1 MFLNCGIS
9 KKNDSISKV
18 NSDDNTQ
25 DTIRIANE
33 ELEYEII
40 IFEPGFS
47 GWLASIAQPKGFYS
61 QEFLETRNLQYV
73 IAWNQRVMQPQ
84 QYGKSLYQMQID
96 YQRGVDYGY
105 DVNYQLYNYFIYF
118 QLKHKQQLTGTI
130 PRI

>member
-40 IFEPGFS
+40 IFEPG
-47 GWLASIAQPKGFYS
+47 
-61 QEFLETRNLQYV
+61 
-73 IAWNQRVMQPQ
+73 
-84 QYGKSLYQMQID
+84 
-96 YQRGVDYGY
+96 
-105 DVNYQLYNYFIYF
+105 
-118 QLKHKQQLTGTI
+118 H
-130 PRI
+130 